1 MPLFYLYLEEARN
14 TLDKVAAKGSP
25 EYGTLNE
32 AAVAA
37 ETEVGSEAW
46 AALL

>member
-1 MPLFYLYLEEARN
+1 MAGN
-14 TLDKVAAKGSP
+14 TLDKVAAKAGT

-32 AAVAA
+32 AAAA
-37 ETEVGSEAW
+37 IETEAGSEAW